1 MGSSKLISTRELFYI
16 VLLLH
21 QGGVFWV
28 LPYLLVKENGTASLV
43 SLLSGLLLGALI
55 IAVCAFWGSRCR
67 ETTFIPSLTQLLGK
81 PLGKIVGLLFVL
93 FYAAFAVISLYTC
106 IEVIGGQLLL
116 ETPRTLLI
124 CTVFLLVGWLSWN
137 GLEDMARLT
146 VLCVVLVAAILLLA
160 LAGSVE
166 LFSVENLLPL
176 ELRSVD
182 DVQPALLHS
191 AFAYSG
197 LMILFMIY
205 PALNQTRRA
214 ASGMLLAMVVS
225 TGIFV
230 VWVLLALGVFG
241 QFSTGSMIWL
251 PLELARMIR
260 ISSFLER
267 TEALF
272 AVLWLAIVF
281 VNSSLLLWSVSE
293 SLHQL
298 LERQKNRWLHW
309 GLVTL
314 LALACMQ
321 IKDILRMFA
330 LEWQLARGS
339 VVLLPLLL
347 VLVLAG
353 SWLYGR
359 RKGGAP
365 Q

>member
-43 SLLSGLLLGALI
+43 SLLSGLLLGAMI

-182 DVQPALLHS
+182 DVRPGTAAQRLCLQRTDDIIYDLSGAEPDQTGGIRYAAGYGGIHRHFCGLGSAGAGGVRAVQHRFHDLVAAGTGPHDPDQLVSGTDRGAICRAVAGHCVCKQQPALVERIRKPASVIGAAKKPLAALGAGNAAGANLYADKRHS
-191 AFAYSG
+191 AYVCAGVAAGQRERCS
-197 LMILFMIY
+197 
-205 PALNQTRRA
+205 A
-214 ASGMLLAMVVS
+214 ASA
-225 TGIFV
+225 
-230 VWVLLALGVFG
+230 A
-241 QFSTGSMIWL
+241 GSG
-251 PLELARMIR
+251 A
-260 ISSFLER
+260 
-267 TEALF
+267 
-272 AVLWLAIVF
+272 
-281 VNSSLLLWSVSE
+281 
-293 SLHQL
+293 
-298 LERQKNRWLHW
+298 
-309 GLVTL
+309 G
-314 LALACMQ
+314 
-321 IKDILRMFA
+321 
-330 LEWQLARGS
+330 WQLA
-339 VVLLPLLL
+339 L
-347 VLVLAG
+347 
-353 SWLYGR
+353 W
-359 RKGGAP
+359 
-365 Q
+365 